1 MRLEMS
7 LGELT
12 KAHGQFLKAV
22 GTIQKESQAQYGKF
36 ADLASIL
43 AVVNPKLAENGLSV
57 HQTFKY
63 TEAGQQILLTHL
75 HHVSGECIK
84 SELLMPVNQGRNP
97 LHDFGGAC
105 TYCRRYSL
113 LAILGLQ
120 AGIED
125 DDGDHADIQ
134 QEPLTANP
142 KVNIPKQQSDD
153 KTIQNPPIEPDYLNA
168 FLVDLKAWA
177 ERKPK
182 EFSLLKQSY
191 FKKFPDF
198 QGSFGDHIQEPQHIQ
213 FIFDQTKNLK

>member
-1 MRLEMS
+1 MS
-7 LGELT
+7 VGELT
-12 KAHGQFLKAV
+12 KAHIAF
-22 GTIQKESQAQYGKF
+22 IQQIGKIEEKGNNPF
-36 ADLASIL
+36 HQSKYATLEGVLGA
-43 AVVNPKLAENGLSV
+43 VNPVLAANGLVVS
-57 HQTFKY
+57 QTFDHEDGR
-63 TEAGQQILLTHL
+63 TILKTHL
-75 HHVSGECIK
+75 RHVSGEEIISSALYPETTGK
-84 SELLMPVNQGRNP
+84 NK
-97 LHDFGGAC
+97 LHDFGGNC
-105 TYCRRYSL
+105 TYMRRYTL
-113 LAILGLQ
+113 LAILGIC

-125 DDGDHADIQ
+125 NDGNH
-134 QEPLTANP
+134 LNTTAVTSNP